1 MGRLNRALVFV
12 AVPALVIAGGSVA
25 LAADTPELVS
35 VNSAGERGEGRS
47 TGGDI
52 SPDGR
57 YVVFESSAANLVSD
71 DSNGSHD
78 VFLRDR
84 TSGTTERV
92 NVASSGQ
99 QADSGS
105 ENLPG
110 PVSADGRYVVFTSTA
125 ANLVPGDTNG
135 SYDAFVRD
143 RFAGTTERVSL
154 TDGGGQVAGDSVAAD
169 ISADGRYVVFES
181 RAGVVGGSDGS
192 LQIYVRDR
200 FAGTTQR
207 VSVNSFGQPA
217 DDSSGAA
224 VISADGRCVAFTS
237 RAGNLS
243 PDDANGREFDDVF
256 VYDRVDQTLIMA
268 SINDN
273 LESGDSHSGS
283 PSISADCGLVSFDST
298 ADNLVPGSASGIR
311 QVFVHDVPNGQTSL
325 VSWADPTR
333 GSGVRYASRFPSMSA
348 DGRYVAFIA
357 THPDVFGRPVDE
369 LYVRDRF
376 TGENIAGLVGDNPSG
391 AHLSGNGR
399 LVAFT
404 WRDDVWL
411 VSNPL

>member
-1 MGRLNRALVFV
+1 MGRLTRALVFV
-12 AVPALVIAGGSVA
+12 VVPALVIAGGSVA
-25 LAADTPELVS
+25 LAADNPELVS
-35 VNSAGERGEGRS
+35 VNSAGERGQGHS
-47 TGGDI
+47 TGGRV
-52 SPDGR
+52 SADGR
-57 YVVFESSAANLVSD
+57 YVVFESSAANLVPGD
-71 DSNGSHD
+71 TNGSRD

-84 TSGTTERV
+84 AAGTTERV
-92 NVASSGQ
+92 NIASSGQ
-99 QADSGS
+99 QTDGGS
-105 ENLPG
+105 DNIQG
-110 PVSADGRYVVFTSTA
+110 PVSADGRYVAFTSTA

-135 SYDAFVRD
+135 TYDAFVRD

-154 TDGGGQVAGDSVAAD
+154 TDTGGQIADFSAVADM
-169 ISADGRYVVFES
+169 SADGRYVVFQS
-181 RAGVVGGSDGS
+181 RAAVVGGSDGS

-200 FAGTTQR
+200 VAGTTER

-217 DDSSGAA
+217 DDSSGSA

-237 RAGNLS
+237 RADNLS

-273 LESGDSHSGS
+273 LESGDSHSGT
-283 PSISADCGLVSFDST
+283 PSISADCSVVSFESG

-311 QVFVHDVPNGQTSL
+311 QVFVHDVQNGQTSL

-333 GSGVRYASRFPSMSA
+333 GSGVRYASQLPTMSG

-376 TGENIAGLVGDNPSG
+376 TGENIAGLVGGNPSG

-399 LVAFT
+399 VVVFT
-404 WRDDVWL
+404 FGDDVWL